1 MALHKDLSGADL
13 HEPKGIEGA
22 TPGTVYV
29 SSGGGSGSWRGL
41 DADQVLITNKIESEN
56 GEVVIPAS
64 STLESALKIILD
76 FIDPEPETP

>member
-22 TPGTVYV
+22 PSGTVYV
-29 SSGGGSGSWRGL
+29 SSGNGTGVWKGL
-41 DADQVLITNKIESEN
+41 GADQVLIPIQIESEN
-56 GEVVIPAS
+56 GQVVIPAS
-64 STLESALKIILD
+64 SSLESALKIILD